1 MGFLELTF
9 TATIQV
15 EKKMQRLLY
24 YTLLR
29 TGSFKQGDEKVSV
42 HLMITVQNTSKNI
55 LNSFNHLP

>member
-15 EKKMQRLLY
+15 EEKIQRLLY

-29 TGSFKQGDEKVSV
+29 TRSFIQGDQKVSM
-42 HLMITVQNTSKNI
+42 HLMITVKTQAKI
-55 LNSFNHLP
+55 I